1 MGVKDLFCVF
11 KQNDR
16 IKQEQNMKEFIGNK
30 RFVSRIYESF
40 LHYKTRPAFCI
51 QDKIYTYEDLSQR
64 IAIIREKLTFLNCKT
79 IGLVGN
85 DDIDTYASILA
96 LWMEG
101 MCYVPLHPEQPLAR
115 CLDII
120 SQVGITTVLDSSKD
134 TRYKDVDVIAT
145 SVLSGN
151 GHLTPPNE
159 NINKNDLAYI
169 LFTSGSTG
177 RPKGV
182 SITFGN
188 INAFI
193 EGFEALGL
201 QLNEDDRCLQMF
213 DLTFDLSVGSYL
225 PPLLYGS
232 CTYTVKPGRVKWQEA
247 FRLIDEY
254 KISSALMVPSVI
266 HYLRPYLDEIE
277 APQMRYSLFAGE
289 ALEVNDVAQWKQA
302 VPNAEIWNVYG
313 PTEDTIYC
321 TAYHVPDKDVKTS
334 NCIISIGKEMKN
346 VGTLIV
352 DEKHH
357 EVAVG
362 EKGELCLS
370 GPQLTPGYWNNQE
383 KTNEAIF
390 YIGETRWY
398 LTGDICS
405 MTEDGNILYYGRK
418 DSQVKIQGYRIELS
432 EIECVARHFYN
443 DKVATVAVPIKD
455 SQDNTTITL
464 AVEKADEGNKEDLL
478 KHLRYYLPAYMIPSE
493 VIAIPE
499 FPQNVNNKIDR
510 KKIKLLIQE

>member
-1 MGVKDLFCVF
+1 MEEIVDNNG
-11 KQNDR
+11 
-16 IKQEQNMKEFIGNK
+16 
-30 RFVSRIYESF
+30 FVSRIHES
-40 LHYKTRPAFCI
+40 LLRNKARYALCI
-51 QDKIYTYEDLSQR
+51 EDKMYTYEEISQR
-64 IAIIREKLTFLNCKT
+64 IAAIRVQLAFLNCKT

-85 DDIDTYASILA
+85 DDLDTYASILA

-101 MCYVPLHPEQPLAR
+101 MCYVPLHPDQPLAR

-145 SVLSGN
+145 SELSGSN
-151 GHLTPPNE
+151 HIAAPNE
-159 NINKNDLAYI
+159 NIGKDDLAYI

-188 INAFI
+188 LDAFV
-193 EGFEALGL
+193 EAFETLGFR
-201 QLNEDDRCLQMF
+201 LNEDDRCLQMF
-213 DLTFDLSVGSYL
+213 DLTFDLSVGSFL
-225 PPLLYGS
+225 PPLLYGA

-247 FRLIDEY
+247 FRLIDDY
-254 KISSALMVPSVI
+254 KLTSALMVPSVI
-266 HYLRPYLDEIE
+266 HCLRPYLDEIE

-289 ALEVNDVAQWKQA
+289 ALEANDVEQWKRS

-321 TAYHVPDKDVKTS
+321 TAYRVPDKDVKTS

-352 DEKHH
+352 NEEHH

-370 GPQLTPGYWNNQE
+370 GPQLTPGYWNNKE
-383 KTNEAIF
+383 KTDEAIF
-390 YIGETRWY
+390 YIDGTRWY

-405 MTEDGNILYYGRK
+405 MTEDGDILYYGRK

-455 SQDNTTITL
+455 SQDNTTIAL
-464 AVEKADEGNKEDLL
+464 AVEKSEEAHTDALL

-493 VIAIPE
+493 VVTIPQ

-510 KKIKLLIQE
+510 KKIKLLIQQ